1 MELRGWPEA
10 AGNRA
15 FGRSAGNRAFSLSAG
30 NRALQK
36 EGNMHAFRLTMTL
49 PMLALL
55 STGARAAIVTV
66 AYEARAATVAGKPFG
81 LTVPLDTVV
90 TGYFTFDTSTPD
102 TDDDPMRGEYP
113 HTHNSAFV
121 ADFLET
127 EIRGSHTAFY
137 EVQLS
142 GSSPSDTFRAY
153 DGPRVVGNEGGTMSI
168 DGTPDE
174 DVQLFLAITDDA
186 FLNDDLID
194 PFPAYTFGFLGTP
207 HTFSLKD
214 THGTMLLQFT
224 RAVEARCGDPNNSG
238 TTTAGDALQVLK
250 TAVGTLECLPCVCD
264 GDGNGVVASTD
275 ALKVLRF
282 AVSGATPLQ
291 CSACL

>member
-1 MELRGWPEA
+1 M
-10 AGNRA
+10 
-15 FGRSAGNRAFSLSAG
+15 
-30 NRALQK
+30 AL
-36 EGNMHAFRLTMTL
+36 
-49 PMLALL
+49 PALVL
-55 STGARAAIVTV
+55 FSTGARAAIVTV
-66 AYEARAATVAGKPFG
+66 AYEAKAATVVSKPFG
-81 LTVPLDTVV
+81 LTVPLNTVV
-90 TGYFTFDTSTPD
+90 TGYFTFDTTTPD

-142 GSSPSDTFRAY
+142 SNPELDTFRVY

-168 DGTPDE
+168 DGTPDQ
-174 DVQLFLAITDDA
+174 DIQLFVAITDDA
-186 FLNDDLID
+186 FVTDDLID

-207 HTFSLKD
+207 HTFTLKD
-214 THGTMLLQFT
+214 EQGTMLLQIT
-224 RAVEARCGDPNNSG
+224 KAVEARCGDPNNSG

-250 TAVGTLECLPCVCD
+250 TAVGTIECLPCICD
-264 GDGNGVVASTD
+264 GDGNGTVASTD

-282 AVSGATPLQ
+282 AVSGTTPLQ

>member
-1 MELRGWPEA
+1 M
-10 AGNRA
+10 RA
-15 FGRSAGNRAFSLSAG
+15 FQLA
-30 NRALQK
+30 
-36 EGNMHAFRLTMTL
+36 MTL
-49 PMLALL
+49 PVLAMF

-66 AYEARAATVAGKPFG
+66 AYEATAATVAGKPFG

-142 GSSPSDTFRAY
+142 SDPASDTFRVY
-153 DGPRVVGNEGGTMSI
+153 DGPRVVGSEGGIMSI
-168 DGTPDE
+168 DGTPDD
-174 DVQLFLAITDDA
+174 DVQLFVAITGDA
-186 FLNDDLID
+186 FTSDDLID
-194 PFPAYTFGFLGTP
+194 PFPSYTFGFLGTP
-207 HTFSLKD
+207 HTFTLKD
-214 THGTMLLQFT
+214 PQGTMLLQFT
-224 RAVEARCGDPNNSG
+224 KAVEARCGDPNDSG
-238 TTTAGDALQVLK
+238 TTTAVDALQVLK

-264 GDGNGVVASTD
+264 GDGNGVVASAD